1 MEENRFDQDF
11 GLDRLLEEGLR
22 APPEDIVQA
31 VAPWRRAMNRILTG
45 LVLQGLTLNF
55 WNLNYLLP
63 AVGHILLLLGLRA
76 LRRENGFFRFWW
88 YAFLFQ
94 TGEWAF
100 RIFRLAAPGWREFY
114 QTPPG
119 LVLSGAGLALE
130 LVQFLCLWQGLRAVR
145 RQAGLAPG
153 AGSGLALL
161 LFNAGVM
168 LLAATGLEEIG
179 WVFFLPILAIYICI
193 IRGLY
198 KLSRELDEAG
208 YNIQPAPV
216 RIPDGV
222 LALVLAGGLA
232 AGIAAVSLSFSRLPM
247 DWRPVDPAEHSQV
260 LDTEARLQRLGFPE
274 AVLDDLLPEDILAC
288 DRALRVV
295 VEESGHS
302 VTVTWDEN
310 TPKPLTITHVAVELA
325 GEQEQWRIF
334 HHFAWE
340 SGTNFYANEAFQ
352 LWTLYD
358 YTSGGWSKSGELT
371 GRVLYD
377 RRGTTYASPYHSFAT
392 TTYTT
397 AGNLLWGPQTS
408 SAPLAAFSLPRN
420 GENCRGYAAYGAA
433 EVEDG
438 WIISSWMNYVHCRRR
453 FTYPAVTALEWQMAG
468 TWNGSE
474 QPFFQVQESIQFY
487 PWTVDEEGV
496 F

>member
-94 TGEWAF
+94 AGEWAF

-260 LDTEARLQRLGFPE
+260 LDTKARLQRLGFPE

-325 GEQEQWRIF
+325 GEQEQWRVF
-334 HHFAWE
+334 HHFSWKTG
-340 SGTNFYANEAFQ
+340 SRFYGTEAFK
-352 LWTLYD
+352 LWTPYD
-358 YTSGGWSKSGELT
+358 YMAEGWSKASDCA

-377 RRGTTYASPYHSFAT
+377 RDGSVFWSPYYSLGAE
-392 TTYTT
+392 TYTT
-397 AGNLLWGPQTS
+397 TSMFFGTQTTS
-408 SAPLAAFSLPRN
+408 DPLASFSFPRN
-420 GENCRGYAAYGAA
+420 GERCRGYVTYETA
-433 EVEDG
+433 EAQDG
-438 WIISSWMNYVHCRRR
+438 WVMNAWINYVHCLNPVI
-453 FTYPAVTALEWQMAG
+453 YPAMTAREWQMTGA
-468 TWNGSE
+468 WNGSG
-474 QPFFQVQESIQFY
+474 QPFFQVQDAIQFY